1 MMNQYIIMCRSLTYA
16 QRASRVLE
24 RAGIFSSV
32 TKAPMGVS
40 PEGCTY
46 GVRLRTAEL
55 AGPLETVRAAGIKT
69 GRIYEIQPDGSARE
83 VTA

>member
-1 MMNQYIIMCRSLTYA
+1 MNQYIIMCRSLTYA

-24 RAGIFSSV
+24 RAGVFSSI

-46 GVRLRTAEL
+46 GVKLRTANIAE
-55 AGPLETVRAAGIKT
+55 PLNTVRAAGIKT
-69 GRIYEIQPDGSARE
+69 GKVYAIQPDGTARE

>member
-1 MMNQYIIMCRSLTYA
+1 MNQYIIMCRSLTYA

-24 RAGIFSSV
+24 RAGIFSAV

-46 GVRLRTAEL
+46 GVRLRTPDI
-55 AGPLETVRAAGIKT
+55 AGPLGTVRAAGIKT
-69 GRIYEIQPDGSARE
+69 GKIFELEPDGTARE